1 MDREDSPE
9 VAALRLAIRACLL
22 TGHHSFS
29 GLKDILATEDGRLE
43 EELKAA
49 GTPRPKYVGWP
60 PELR

>member
-1 MDREDSPE
+1 MADDMDTQEI
-9 VAALRLAIRACLL
+9 AALRKAIRACLL

-49 GTPRPKYVGWP
+49 GTRGRSM
-60 PELR
+60 LGGRRN